1 MINLGG
7 TKAGEISTSTLGH
20 PGRYTYCIGEHE
32 EASPWEPLHVER
44 GFAPEESTV
53 TVFSGEGPFI
63 VNDHLS
69 RSAPQ
74 LLASLGWSAAGLWNH
89 KSFPLYGPTLWVIG
103 PEHPKTIGA
112 GGWSKARVKRNLYD
126 TILRPGRERHAA
138 VLAQSLGP
146 ERVARRRG
154 VHLLDGER
162 RHVFRPRDRVVH
174 QCAG

>member
-74 LLASLGWSAAGLWNH
+74 LLPPLRWSPVALCNPTN
-89 KSFPLYGPTLWVIG
+89 FPPHAPT
-103 PEHPKTIGA
+103 
-112 GGWSKARVKRNLYD
+112 
-126 TILRPGRERHAA
+126 
-138 VLAQSLGP
+138 
-146 ERVARRRG
+146 
-154 VHLLDGER
+154 
-162 RHVFRPRDRVVH
+162 PR
-174 QCAG
+174 AIAPAPPN